1 MRLVPSVLA
10 VALGAAAGVP
20 ARAEPR
26 ALTLP
31 EALAYAGLHQ
41 PSLVAA
47 RARLEAARR
56 EAEIPRGLW
65 FPRVGATVQALAGTA
80 NNSTASTFSTSA
92 VDLPRIGGT
101 RAAPPVAW
109 DPHASTLAGVG
120 LRQEL
125 FDFGRIG
132 ALEEVYDGRAGRVG
146 ARRGPGARRRAAR
159 GGVLSRRPRR
169 PRGAAGRAG
178 RGGARARVH
187 REQAAAGVHSGL
199 RSPIELTRAEA
210 DLSRFEV
217 GRVRAQGGLDIARA
231 LFAAAVGV
239 PEPALDA
246 AGAPPAPR
254 PAPSEGAIAAA
265 SERAPEVRAAQALL
279 LQQQGV
285 THLARSE
292 LAPSLQL
299 TAGLNARAGGAA
311 PSSGQ
316 VPVGDGWVPAVPNWD
331 VGVILAWPL
340 FDASSLARVSASRE
354 REAQRAAEEGLT
366 RQSLRGGA
374 ATAAESFRVTTLA
387 LPSLA
392 RSVEAAQANHAQA
405 EARFKAGLGSSVE
418 LADAEALRLQAEID
432 LAVGRFE
439 QARARARLSRALAE
453 AP

>member
-132 ALEEVYDGRAGRVG
+132 ALEEVYDAAAQVESARAEVQALDVALLVEESYLGVH
-146 ARRGPGARRRAAR
+146 AAR
-159 GGVLSRRPRR
+159 AVL
-169 PRGAAGRAG
+169 
-178 RGGARARVH
+178 
-187 REQAAAGVHSGL
+187 QAALG
-199 RSPIELTRAEA
+199 
-210 DLSRFEV
+210 
-217 GRVRAQGGLDIARA
+217 
-231 LFAAAVGV
+231 
-239 PEPALDA
+239 
-246 AGAPPAPR
+246 
-254 PAPSEGAIAAA
+254 
-265 SERAPEVRAAQALL
+265 
-279 LQQQGV
+279 
-285 THLARSE
+285 
-292 LAPSLQL
+292 
-299 TAGLNARAGGAA
+299 
-311 PSSGQ
+311 
-316 VPVGDGWVPAVPNWD
+316 
-331 VGVILAWPL
+331 
-340 FDASSLARVSASRE
+340 
-354 REAQRAAEEGLT
+354 AEE
-366 RQSLRGGA
+366 
-374 ATAAESFRVTTLA
+374 
-387 LPSLA
+387 
-392 RSVEAAQANHAQA
+392 
-405 EARFKAGLGSSVE
+405 
-418 LADAEALRLQAEID
+418 
-432 LAVGRFE
+432 
-439 QARARARLSRALAE
+439 RARASTASRRRPACTA
-453 AP
+453 ACAARSS